1 MRSVSELLSLKGRV
15 ALVTGGAGHIGHV
28 IANTYAELGAA
39 VVVLDRPGSAAES
52 GLRGSVARRYSRTA
66 H

>member
-39 VVVLDRPGSAAES
+39 I
-52 GLRGSVARRYSRTA
+52 
-66 H
+66 